1 MPHQPT
7 IVGFPRRC
15 SSDLTGDDIQRRKGE
30 KVIHPNEATSL
41 INRQLWKCTFKMNT
55 SVMIGQLPK

>member
-30 KVIHPNEATSL
+30 KVSHCYLNANTFRLNLLMLFTFPAVL
-41 INRQLWKCTFKMNT
+41 IEM
-55 SVMIGQLPK
+55 